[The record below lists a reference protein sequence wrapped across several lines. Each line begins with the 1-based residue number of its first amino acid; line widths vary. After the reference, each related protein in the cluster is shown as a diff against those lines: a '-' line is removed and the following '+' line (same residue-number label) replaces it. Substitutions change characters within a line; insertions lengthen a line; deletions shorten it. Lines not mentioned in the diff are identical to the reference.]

1 MKQAHTRNSPT
12 ESIGWRFPD
21 FPAAIR
27 FKDDC
32 PLATGLAI
40 CLLKKKAG
48 DAIDRPK
55 RKRQV

>member
-1 MKQAHTRNSPT
+1 MAFS
-12 ESIGWRFPD
+12 GFPGRD
-21 FPAAIR
+21 PFR
-27 FKDDC
+27 DDC
-32 PLATGLAI
+32 PLANGLAI